1 MVSPAAR
8 RLFALALA
16 IALLQAGGARISGE
30 FSSPN
35 DTQAPAAA
43 QRQGRV
49 VALRGATVLTVTKGV
64 IPNGT
69 VVLRDGKIAAVGAS
83 SSVEVPAGADV
94 VDVSGRF
101 VTPGIIDAH
110 SHIANDSINEG
121 GTTVSSM
128 TGMEDVLDPTDV
140 NIYRDLAG
148 GLTTANVLHGSAN
161 PIGGKNAVIKLRWGK
176 ARGRD
181 LLFEG
186 AMPGI
191 KFALGENPKQQ
202 PRLLRQTA
210 NQPLR
215 YPTTRAGV
223 EFVIRDAFT
232 RAKAYQKAR
241 RDYEKAKGSAN
252 SAVLPPRRDL
262 QLEPLVEILEGKRL
276 VHAHSYRADEIL
288 MLIRLAEEM
297 GFKIATFQHVLEGY
311 KVAKEIAAHGAGAS
325 TFSDWWGYKVEA
337 VDAIPYNAA
346 IMVRKGVLVSIN
358 SDSAEHARRLNTEAA
373 KSIKWGGLTED
384 EALALVTINPAKQLR
399 IDSRVG
405 SLEAGK
411 DADVVVW
418 THHPLSTYAIVDRAY
433 IDGTLYYDRL
443 GEERRL
449 TEVRKQKSDLAA
461 AEQGNRRTP
470 TADSPQPRAESS
482 QESSHNGN
490 GTGNGAATT
499 GTAGRG
505 AAQSTTQTP
514 AAAQVLAI
522 TNARIVPISR
532 PVIERGTIVIRGTR
546 IEAVGPNV
554 QVPAGAK
561 VIDAAGAQVY
571 PGFIDAATTM
581 GIDEP
586 GPRGFDDNGE
596 MLDRNPQLR
605 TRVAY
610 HTESD
615 AIPVARVNGI
625 TSVAVVPTGGVF
637 GGEIPVMNLDGWTWE
652 EATLRPNA
660 GIQFVFPAVGGG
672 GGRGFGGGGGGR
684 GGRGGGQ
691 AAERTYD
698 DLKRERDRQ
707 LDDIIRLFDQARAY
721 AKAGA
726 DRATDWT
733 LDALVPVVERRL
745 PLITTANRE
754 QEIKEAI
761 AFADRAKVNIVIAG
775 GAEAGYVAA
784 LLKEKNIP
792 VILSERLT
800 MPARED
806 DFHASS
812 YQLAGELAKAGVK
825 VAFSTGDNTNV
836 RLLPYNA
843 AISVAWGMS
852 RDDAL
857 KALTVNAA
865 EILGVSDRVGSL
877 EPGKDANLFIAK
889 GDPLEIR
896 TEITRVFIEGN
907 DVGVDTKHHAL
918 YQKYIN
924 RR

>member
-16 IALLQAGGARISGE
+16 VALLQAGGARK
-30 FSSPN
+30 F
-35 DTQAPAAA
+35 AAVAA
-43 QRQGRV
+43 QGTVATQRQSRV

-69 VVLRDGKIAAVGAS
+69 VVLRDGKIAAVGAA
-83 SSVEVPAGADV
+83 SSVEIPAGADV
-94 VDVSGRF
+94 IDVSGRF
-101 VTPGIIDAH
+101 VTPGLIDAH

-128 TGMEDVLDPTDV
+128 TGMEDVLDPTDI

-176 ARGRD
+176 TRAKE

-202 PRLLRQTA
+202 PRLLRQTPNA
-210 NQPLR
+210 PLR

-223 EFVIRDAFT
+223 EYVIRDGFT

-241 RDYEKAKGSAN
+241 RDYEKAKTAATN
-252 SAVLPPRRDL
+252 TFLPPRRDL

-325 TFSDWWGYKVEA
+325 TFSDWWGYKIEA

-346 IMVRKGVLVSIN
+346 IMVRKGVVVSIN

-399 IDSRVG
+399 IETRVG
-405 SLEAGK
+405 SLESGK

-418 THHPLSTYAIVDRAY
+418 TQHPLSSYAIVDRAY

-443 GEERRL
+443 AEERRL
-449 TEVRKQKSDLAA
+449 TELKKQKSDLAA
-461 AEQGNRRTP
+461 AEQGTRRTP
-470 TADSPQPRAESS
+470 TAESPQPRAESS
-482 QESSHNGN
+482 QENERN
-490 GTGNGAATT
+490 GTGASAT
-499 GTAGRG
+499 GTSGRSSD
-505 AAQSTTQTP
+505 QSTPQTVAP
-514 AAAQVLAI
+514 PGAVWAI
-522 TNARIVPISR
+522 TNARITPISR
-532 PVIERGTIVIRGTR
+532 PVIERGTIVIRGTK
-546 IEAVGPNV
+546 IEAVGANV
-554 QVPAGAK
+554 PVPAGAK

-610 HTESD
+610 HAESD

-625 TSVAVVPTGGVF
+625 TSVAVVPSGGVF
-637 GGEIPVMNLDGWTWE
+637 GGEVPVMNLDGWTWE
-652 EATLRPNA
+652 EATLRANA
-660 GIQFVFPAVGGG
+660 GLQFAFPVIGGG
-672 GGRGFGGGGGGR
+672 GGRGGGGGGR
-684 GGRGGGQ
+684 GGRGGGP

-698 DLKRERDRQ
+698 DLKRDRDRQ
-707 LDDIIRLFDQARAY
+707 LDDLMRMFDQARAY
-721 AKAGA
+721 AKAGPDKA
-726 DRATDWT
+726 VDWT
-733 LDALVPVVERRL
+733 LEALVPVVERKL

-754 QEIKEAI
+754 QDIKDAI

-775 GAEAGYVAA
+775 GTEAGYVAG

-792 VILSERLT
+792 VILSDRLT

-812 YQLAGELAKAGVK
+812 YQLAGELTKAGVK
-825 VAFSTGDNTNV
+825 IAFSTGDNTNV

-852 RDDAL
+852 RDEAL
-857 KALTVNAA
+857 KALTMNAA

-877 EPGKDANLFIAK
+877 EPGKDANLFISK

-896 TEITRVFIEGN
+896 SEITRVFIEGN
-907 DVGVDTKHHAL
+907 DVGLNNKHYAL
-918 YQKYIN
+918 YEKYIS